1 MHVRHT
7 HTLTFP
13 KKNLG
18 HFIEG
23 PYGNFA
29 GRDASRGLAKNSFD
43 RDMLV
48 PLDGPID
55 KLEDLADD
63 EREALSDWAMH
74 FEGKYQL
81 VGKLIE
87 NKD

>member
-1 MHVRHT
+1 
-7 HTLTFP
+7 
-13 KKNLG
+13 
-18 HFIEG
+18 G

-43 RDMLV
+43 KTMLV
-48 PLDGPID
+48 PIDGPID
-55 KLEDLADD
+55 RLEDLNDD
-63 EREALSDWAMH
+63 EKEALSDWAVH
-74 FEGKYQL
+74 FEAKYQL